1 MKPTSARFLTFDD
14 RKSYK
19 WLYLATSLKEQQQQ
33 RYKHQRKT
41 EQQKWRTFKTRFISL
56 STKNRPIV
64 TKIQLTLLD
73 KHSFNQSINRST
85 VLDKTHYQGNKQQ
98 STIVAY
104 RSNTDRSKPYLT
116 GRCKMKT
123 NVEDRTEQQQ
133 LTNKCK

>member
-1 MKPTSARFLTFDD
+1 M
-14 RKSYK
+14 
-19 WLYLATSLKEQQQQ
+19 
-33 RYKHQRKT
+33 
-41 EQQKWRTFKTRFISL
+41 
-56 STKNRPIV
+56 

-85 VLDKTHYQGNKQQ
+85 VLDKTHYQGNEQQ

-104 RSNTDRSKPYLT
+104 QSNTDRSKPYLT

-133 LTNKCK
+133 QLTN